1 MSNPQDL
8 QRLLDLKDKQLA
20 ECTKVM
26 LATTHV
32 IDAVLAELDEQDK
45 PDLSPQMISA
55 LGGAKFMLLA
65 TRAGK

>member
-1 MSNPQDL
+1 MINPQEL

-20 ECTKVM
+20 ECTTTM

-32 IDAVLAELDEQDK
+32 IDAVLAELEEQDK
-45 PDLSPQMISA
+45 PDLSPQTISA
-55 LGGAKFMLLA
+55 LGGAKLMLLA